1 MMLLGSMLC
10 LEAQRS
16 HAWRPLH
23 LSLFEPKKKWLCA
36 CRVFCYGS
44 ERSKTF
50 AAPPRAAKSSS
61 SSAVGAS
68 RASQRHR
75 SYELQQALYGF
86 LDRTGKPDRLCS
98 VSKPQAF
105 CLVELLAATHPLNML
120 VSRMAKI
127 CLKPLRSLERF

>member
-1 MMLLGSMLC
+1 MRGGRYIYLC
-10 LEAQRS
+10 LS
-16 HAWRPLH
+16 
-23 LSLFEPKKKWLCA
+23 PKKSGYVLA
-36 CRVFCYGS
+36 GS
-44 ERSKTF
+44 FVMDRSGLRLSR
-50 AAPPRAAKSSS
+50 APPRAAKSSS

-105 CLVELLAATHPLNML
+105 CLVELLAATHSLNML